1 MALVYSPISN
11 SSSRSVVLTRYVQS
25 APRIIFSLLTDLTAR
40 LFTDLI
46 TDSLSE
52 SSYDADMAGLSYH
65 CVSHTKGMFVTLQG
79 YNDKMSVLVQHVLD
93 KVKNLKVLTERMN
106 VMVEQVCLCVL
117 CSNNRDLTS
126 NLRRI
131 NKAGKTSTLDSRIS
145 FQNTMGGI

>member
-1 MALVYSPISN
+1 
-11 SSSRSVVLTRYVQS
+11 
-25 APRIIFSLLTDLTAR
+25 
-40 LFTDLI
+40 
-46 TDSLSE
+46 
-52 SSYDADMAGLSYH
+52 
-65 CVSHTKGMFVTLQG
+65 MFVTLQG